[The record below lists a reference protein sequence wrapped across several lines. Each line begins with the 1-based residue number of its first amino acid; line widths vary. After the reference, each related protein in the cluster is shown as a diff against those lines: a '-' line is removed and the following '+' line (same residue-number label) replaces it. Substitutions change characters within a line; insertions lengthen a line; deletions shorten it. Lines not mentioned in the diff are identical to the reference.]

1 MTEFPVR
8 TIDQLP
14 LLIQAFRKQSGMTQ
28 AEVALRMGITQQA
41 LSSLER
47 NASTV
52 STGRLFRLC
61 SILGVEM
68 VLRNADFSPPTR
80 APGAEPHW

>member
-1 MTEFPVR
+1 
-8 TIDQLP
+8 
-14 LLIQAFRKQSGMTQ
+14 MTQ
-28 AEVALRMGITQQA
+28 AEVAYQMGITQQA

-52 STGRLFRLC
+52 GAGRLLRLF

-80 APGAEPHW
+80 APGAEPYW

>member
-8 TIDQLP
+8 TTDQLP

-47 NASTV
+47 NASSV
-52 STGRLFRLC
+52 SAGRLLKLF
-61 SILGVEM
+61 SILRVEM
-68 VLRNADFSPPTR
+68 VLRNASPPTR
-80 APGAEPHW
+80 AHGAEPYW